1 MVFKKINQR
10 GGKRGKEMTVEELV
24 QVLDKSHNF
33 EVREVYSENRIFSS
47 DDWYGKTSYNHKTF
61 EEVKERIVHQI
72 STFNDDEFTV
82 YVEVAPPVGE
92 DS

>member
-1 MVFKKINQR
+1 MLR
-10 GGKRGKEMTVEELV
+10 ELSGKRGKEMTVEELV
-24 QVLDKSHNF
+24 KVIDKSHNF

-72 STFNDDEFTV
+72 AAFNDDEFTV
-82 YVEVAPPVGE
+82 YVEVAPPVGK